1 MFLPKR
7 EKNQRIEVDSF
18 RIRCVEGCSACLG
31 AENDRGRGQVKGKR
45 VGTMRRGGRYLAAKK
60 HIRRTASSE
69 SRGALR
75 LVVCGVVF
83 VLVVALKLLFPQAVG
98 ELAQRA
104 AALIGQNADF
114 RAAFAAVGRAVSGE
128 EPVGDSLQDAYT
140 AVFSPSG
147 INASVPER
155 WTGEPACDRP
165 GSALAELTV
174 PPLTAE
180 ESKSPSQEQQ
190 EETAEVF
197 SEDEETTLASS
208 AVYMMP
214 ALPEN
219 ASLEQK
225 NLGFAYTTPVC
236 GTLTSAFGWRE
247 HPTEGGTRFHYGI
260 DFAAE
265 EGTDIVAFAD
275 GEVFATGE
283 SSTLGKYIILQHSGS
298 YKTLY
303 AHCSAVTV
311 TGGSVCMGEVIAR
324 VGETGTAT
332 GPHLHFELQNGSMYF
347 NPIYYVAVG

>member
-1 MFLPKR
+1 M
-7 EKNQRIEVDSF
+7 
-18 RIRCVEGCSACLG
+18 
-31 AENDRGRGQVKGKR
+31 KGKR
-45 VGTMRRGGRYLAAKK
+45 ISTMRRGGRYLAVKK
-60 HIRRTASSE
+60 RSRRTGTSE
-69 SRGALR
+69 NRGMLR
-75 LVVCGVVF
+75 LVICGAFF
-83 VLVVALKLLFPQAVG
+83 VLVVALKLLFPQLVG

-104 AALIGQNADF
+104 AVLIGQDADF

-128 EPVGDSLQDAYT
+128 ENAGESLQDAYT
-140 AVFSPSG
+140 AVFSPSLTNTG
-147 INASVPER
+147 VSESG
-155 WTGEPACDRP
+155 TGEASYNRP
-165 GSALAELTV
+165 GAALARLTV
-174 PPLTAE
+174 LPPQEQAGDAE
-180 ESKSPSQEQQ
+180 ETFHA
-190 EETAEVF
+190 EEK
-197 SEDEETTLASS
+197 ETLTSL

-214 ALPEN
+214 SLPEN

-283 SSTLGKYIILQHSGS
+283 SSTLGKYIILQHAGG

-311 TGGSVCMGEVIAR
+311 TGGSVRMGEIIAR

-332 GPHLHFELQNGSMYF
+332 GPHLHFELQNGTMYF
-347 NPIYYVAVG
+347 NPIYYVAVW